1 MIDLK
6 DYINESLLDDFEDI
20 VDKLD
25 DNPFSL
31 ILDAK
36 SEKDFIKAIDNLLGL
51 CDKININNIDQKTHK
66 NSFFLSNV
74 CYMSGKPLGIVIDKM
89 LKKSSKSILI
99 RSVYNFTTGD
109 DESKWVYY
117 FNEKMDINYNKK
129 YDIYDEWLGNFDT
142 YLLHDLYIMPKY
154 LEKYYLDIVGKLR
167 PRIDLFTNKFKSE
180 IILSGERLIKKIS

>member
-6 DYINESLLDDFEDI
+6 DYINESLLDNFDDI
-20 VDKLD
+20 VDKID

-31 ILDAK
+31 ILNAK
-36 SEKDFIKAIDNLLGL
+36 SEKDFIKAIDNLCGL
-51 CDKININNIDQKTHK
+51 CDKINIADIDQKIHK

-74 CYMSGKPLGIVIDKM
+74 CYMNGKPLGIVIDKM

-99 RSVYNFTTGD
+99 RCVYDFTTGD
-109 DESKWVYY
+109 DNSKWVY
-117 FNEKMDINYNKK
+117 FNEKMDINDNKE

-154 LEKYYLDIVGKLR
+154 LEKYYLDIVRKLR
-167 PRIDLFTNKFKSE
+167 PRIDLFTSKFRSE
-180 IILSGERLIKKIS
+180 ILSGERLVKKIS